1 MANKPI
7 LIAAAVVLLL
17 SVGSLAVAGAAL
29 GSAEE
34 DFGSISAD
42 DYLTEAATSHEI
54 QYIDE
59 DGFGSAGFFI
69 LIEAEATDE
78 NDDGL
83 VDACVDFQFTV
94 MAGSNDV
101 TEESSEVDCTRSATN
116 KFDYEGGEFYDRGFL
131 AVAKICDTYDD
142 GGGTNGDQEVAEDVE
157 SCTVGTVYTVES
169 TTSMMVFDSD
179 SYAIEMLGVLGDFL
193 GELLGGSCLGFIG
206 ICCGVILLVLG
217 LIVGGNQQTPV
228 IMNGGMAPQAGVG
241 YQAPVG
247 QMPGQPMVQQS
258 YAPPVAQQPTPQ
270 AMPQATEQA
279 PASQIWDQVD
289 NQ

>member
-1 MANKPI
+1 M
-7 LIAAAVVLLL
+7 
-17 SVGSLAVAGAAL
+17 
-29 GSAEE
+29 
-34 DFGSISAD
+34 
-42 DYLTEAATSHEI
+42 
-54 QYIDE
+54 
-59 DGFGSAGFFI
+59 
-69 LIEAEATDE
+69 
-78 NDDGL
+78 
-83 VDACVDFQFTV
+83 
-94 MAGSNDV
+94 
-101 TEESSEVDCTRSATN
+101 
-116 KFDYEGGEFYDRGFL
+116 
-131 AVAKICDTYDD
+131 
-142 GGGTNGDQEVAEDVE
+142 NGDQEVAEDVE
-157 SCTVGTVYTVES
+157 SCSVGTVYTVES

-279 PASQIWDQVD
+279 PASQIWEQAD

>member
-116 KFDYEGGEFYDRGFL
+116 KFDYEGGEFYERGFL

-217 LIVGGNQQTPV
+217 LIVGGNQQPPV
-228 IMNGGMAPQAGVG
+228 MMGGMPTGQIPTMG

-247 QMPGQPMVQQS
+247 QMPQQQVQAPIQQTMPQGQVVPNAQMT
-258 YAPPVAQQPTPQ
+258 QQPAEQQPQ
-270 AMPQATEQA
+270 
-279 PASQIWDQVD
+279 SNVLDQS
-289 NQ
+289 